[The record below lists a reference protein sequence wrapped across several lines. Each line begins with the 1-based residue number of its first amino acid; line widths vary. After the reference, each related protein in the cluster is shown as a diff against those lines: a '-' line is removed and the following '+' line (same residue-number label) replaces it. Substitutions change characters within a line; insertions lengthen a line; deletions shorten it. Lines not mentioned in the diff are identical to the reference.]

1 MLSLQRY
8 QLSFYSLV
16 IYNYYTLKLLLNQSF
31 SCKMARGRTS
41 FRLYKQRLNRF
52 ALSLFLHQNPLT
64 LIFHTKRKLINHS
77 PFFYS
82 LG

>member
-1 MLSLQRY
+1 M
-8 QLSFYSLV
+8 
-16 IYNYYTLKLLLNQSF
+16 LKLLLNQPF
-31 SCKMARGRTS
+31 SHRIARDYTS

-64 LIFHTKRKLINHS
+64 LIFYTKEKSTNHS
-77 PFFYS
+77 LFFYS

>member
-1 MLSLQRY
+1 M
-8 QLSFYSLV
+8 
-16 IYNYYTLKLLLNQSF
+16 LKLLLNQPF
-31 SCKMARGRTS
+31 SCRITKDCIS
-41 FRLYKQRLNRF
+41 FRPYKQRLNYF

-64 LIFHTKRKLINHS
+64 LIFYTKRKLTNHN